1 MQPTVMGKSI
11 GRFGVLLLSLSLLF
25 LNFALAQSSKK
36 GQSDNVRSVKGIV
49 TDPNGN
55 AVVGA
60 VVQLKNKKSL
70 QIRSFITKE
79 KGEYFFTG
87 LSSDVDYEVKAESN
101 GASSPSRNISLFDTE
116 KIAIR
121 DLKLAAK

>member
-1 MQPTVMGKSI
+1 MRPTVTGKSI
-11 GRFGVLLLSLSLLF
+11 GRCGVLILALSLLSF
-25 LNFALAQSSKK
+25 NFAFAQSKK
-36 GQSDNVRSVKGIV
+36 NQSDNVRSVKGTV
-49 TDPNGN
+49 TDANGN

-101 GASSPSRNISLFDTE
+101 GMSSPSRNISLFDTE

>member
-1 MQPTVMGKSI
+1 MTSKLFNRSGA
-11 GRFGVLLLSLSLLF
+11 LLVAFSLLA
-25 LNFALAQSSKK
+25 LNFASAQSSKK
-36 GQSDNVRSVKGIV
+36 GQSEAVRSVKGMV
-49 TDPNGN
+49 SDANGN

-79 KGEYFFTG
+79 RGEYFFTG
-87 LSSDVDYEVKAESN
+87 LSTEVDYEVKAESQ
-101 GASSPSRNISLFDTE
+101 GMSSPPRNVSSFDTE
-116 KIAIR
+116 KVAIR

>member
-1 MQPTVMGKSI
+1 MRPTLTGKSI
-11 GRFGVLLLSLSLLF
+11 GRCGVLLLALSLLS
-25 LNFALAQSSKK
+25 LNFAFAQSKK
-36 GQSDNVRSVKGIV
+36 GQSENVRSVKGTV
-49 TDPNGN
+49 TDANGN
-55 AVVGA
+55 AVEGA

-101 GASSPSRNISLFDTE
+101 GMSSPSRNISLFDTE

>member
-1 MQPTVMGKSI
+1 MTGKLLS
-11 GRFGVLLLSLSLLF
+11 RSGVLLVAALLAV
-25 LNFALAQSSKK
+25 NFASAQSSKK
-36 GQSDNVRSVKGIV
+36 GQSEAVRSVKGAV
-49 TDPNGN
+49 FDASGN
-55 AVVGA
+55 AVTGA

-79 KGEYFFTG
+79 HGEYFFTG
-87 LSSDVDYEVKAESN
+87 LSPDVDYEVKAESQ
-101 GASSPSRNISLFDTE
+101 GMSSPARNVSSFDSQ

>member
-1 MQPTVMGKSI
+1 MNPVMGKSI
-11 GRFGVLLLSLSLLF
+11 GRCGVLLLLLSLLS

-36 GQSDNVRSVKGIV
+36 GQSENVRSVRGIV
-49 TDPNGN
+49 TDANGN

-70 QIRSFITKE
+70 QIRSFITKD

-121 DLKLAAK
+121 DLKLASK